1 MFNCLDGIYLNV
13 KSRLKRFIS
22 EEGGDVNIVSIVVLI
37 GIAVVLAGLFRKQIS
52 ELINTLF
59 HNINQNAQNAI
70 GSSS

>member
-37 GIAVVLAGLFRKQIS
+37 GIAVVLAGLFREQIS
-52 ELINTLF
+52 GLLNTLF
-59 HNINQNAQNAI
+59 NNINQNAQNAI

>member
-52 ELINTLF
+52 GLLNTLF
-59 HNINQNAQNAI
+59 NNINQNAQNAI

>member
-52 ELINTLF
+52 GLLNNLF
-59 HNINQNAQNAI
+59 ISIEGNAQNAI